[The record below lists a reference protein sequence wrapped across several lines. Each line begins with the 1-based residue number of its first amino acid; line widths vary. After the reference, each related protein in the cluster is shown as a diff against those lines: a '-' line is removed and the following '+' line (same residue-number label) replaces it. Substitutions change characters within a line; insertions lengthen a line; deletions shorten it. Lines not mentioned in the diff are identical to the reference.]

1 MNELESKIKER
12 IYDYQKAINSGDFEG
27 WLSLW
32 AKDGIQ
38 MPPNTGV
45 KVGIDHIRGANKN
58 IFNLNLN
65 MEVIDFPAVR
75 VFKDIGVSVCKYRI
89 IGETKD
95 GREKVNVME
104 NGKALTIF
112 KKQKDGSW
120 KIIFDCFN
128 SNIPVKR
135 Q

>member
-1 MNELESKIKER
+1 MNKEEAEIKER
-12 IYDYQKAINSGDFEG
+12 LYAYQKAISSGDYEG

-32 AKDGIQ
+32 AEDGIQ

-45 KVGIDHIRGANKN
+45 KTGIDHILGANKN
-58 IFNLNLN
+58 IFNLNMN
-65 MEVIDFPAVR
+65 MEILGFPAVR
-75 VFKDIGVSVCKYRI
+75 VFNDIGISICQYSI

-128 SNIPVKR
+128 SSMSVK
-135 Q
+135 